1 VHAFSYVL
9 FTLCGQLQPAH
20 PALSFA
26 NIGASKRNR
35 ARMGVFGRVLFATIT
50 ALPAIFA
57 ASRVDAAPASEFYK
71 GRVVQVLVGFT
82 AGGGYDLYAR
92 VLARHLGK
100 HIPGNPAVVIQN
112 MPGAGSLKA
121 ANYLYNVAP
130 KNGTV
135 LGTFDRGLP
144 MERLLGRTEGERFD
158 ATKFT
163 WIGSVTDEPSV
174 CGFSRRSGIAT
185 WQDMK
190 TKPFKVGGAGATAD
204 DEIYPNVLKALFH
217 LPLRVVSGYPGR
229 AEMVLSIQRGEIDG
243 LCGWSWSS
251 LMSRDKQLYDAKE
264 IRVPLQ
270 LGVEGSLSLPG
281 VPLAGDLTADPKEK
295 AALKLIFS
303 RLTIARPFAA
313 PPGLP
318 AERTKALRDGF
329 DATMMD
335 PEFLAEMKKLALE
348 VRPQS
353 GVHVEQLIR
362 EVYTYPPEIVKIAA
376 EAIKPAR

>member
-1 VHAFSYVL
+1 MA
-9 FTLCGQLQPAH
+9 LCGPAAW
-20 PALSFA
+20 PAY
-26 NIGASKRNR
+26 
-35 ARMGVFGRVLFATIT
+35 
-50 ALPAIFA
+50 A
-57 ASRVDAAPASEFYK
+57 ASPADFYK
-71 GRVVQVLVGFT
+71 GRTVQVVVGFT

-92 VLARHLGK
+92 VLARHMGK
-100 HIPGNPAVVIQN
+100 HIPGNPSVVTQN

-130 KNGTV
+130 KDGTV
-135 LGTFDRGLP
+135 FGTFDRGLP
-144 MERLLGRTEGERFD
+144 MERLLGRTDGQHFD

-174 CGFSRRSGIAT
+174 CGFSSKSGIRS

-204 DEIYPNVLKALFH
+204 DEIYPNVLRNMFH
-217 LPLRVVSGYPGR
+217 LPLRIVSGYPGR
-229 AEMVLSIQRGEIDG
+229 AETVLSIQRGEIDG

-251 LMSRDKQLYDAKE
+251 LMSRDKYLLDSKQLTVA
-264 IRVPLQ
+264 LQ
-270 LGVEGSLSLPG
+270 LGVEKNLDLPG
-281 VPLAGDLTADPKEK
+281 VPLIGDLTEDPKQK

-318 AERTKALRDGF
+318 AERATALRAAF
-329 DATMMD
+329 DATMKD
-335 PEFLAEMKKLALE
+335 AEFLAEMKKLALE

-353 GVHVEQLIR
+353 GAKVEQLVNEI
-362 EVYTYPPEIVKIAA
+362 YAYPADVVKIATQ
-376 EAIKPAR
+376 AIRPVR

>member
-1 VHAFSYVL
+1 MRF
-9 FTLCGQLQPAH
+9 
-20 PALSFA
+20 
-26 NIGASKRNR
+26 
-35 ARMGVFGRVLFATIT
+35 GVFRPFLSAVCAV
-50 ALPAIFA
+50 FA
-57 ASRVDAAPASEFYK
+57 AGAAAKPASASEAEFYK
-71 GRVVQVLVGFT
+71 GRVVQMLVGFS

-100 HIPGNPAVVIQN
+100 HLEGNPPVVIQN

-121 ANYLYNVAP
+121 ANYLYTVAP
-130 KNGTV
+130 RDGTV
-135 LGTFDRGLP
+135 IATFDRGLP
-144 MERLLGRTEGERFD
+144 MERLLGRTEGLSFD

-174 CGFSRRSGIAT
+174 CAFSRASGIAS

-190 TKPFKVGGAGATAD
+190 TKPFTVGGAGATAD
-204 DEIYPNVLKALFH
+204 DEIYPNVLKNMFH

-229 AEMVLSIQRGEIDG
+229 AEAVLSIQRGEIDG

-251 LMSRDKQLYDAKE
+251 LMSRDRRLYDSHQV
-264 IRVPLQ
+264 RVALQ
-270 LGVEGSLSLPG
+270 LGVEKNLDLPG
-281 VPLAGDLTADPKEK
+281 VPLMGDLTADPKEK

-313 PPGLP
+313 PPGLTP
-318 AERTKALRDGF
+318 ERTKALRDAF
-329 DATMMD
+329 DATMKD
-335 PEFLAEMKKLALE
+335 PDFLAEMQKLALE

-353 GVHVEQLIR
+353 GAKVERLVR
-362 EVYTYPPEIVKIAA
+362 EVYTYPAEIVKIAA

>member
-1 VHAFSYVL
+1 
-9 FTLCGQLQPAH
+9 
-20 PALSFA
+20 
-26 NIGASKRNR
+26 
-35 ARMGVFGRVLFATIT
+35 MGPGISRRYLIT
-50 ALPAIFA
+50 AAAPLLPFFLGSATWEA
-57 ASRVDAAPASEFYK
+57 YAAPATDFYK
-71 GRVVQVLVGFT
+71 GRTVQIVVGFT

-92 VLARHLGK
+92 VLARHMGK
-100 HIPGNPAVVIQN
+100 HIPGNPAVVTQN

-130 KNGTV
+130 KDGSV
-135 LGTFDRGLP
+135 FGTFDRGLP
-144 MERLLGRTEGERFD
+144 MERLLGRTDGENFD

-174 CGFSRRSGIAT
+174 CGFSSRSGIRT

-204 DEIYPNVLKALFH
+204 DEIYPTVLKNMFH

-229 AEMVLSIQRGEIDG
+229 AEAVLSIQRGEIDG

-251 LMSRDKQLYDAKE
+251 LMSRDKHLLDSKQLF
-264 IRVPLQ
+264 VPLQ
-270 LGVEGSLSLPG
+270 LGVEKNLDLPG
-281 VPLAGDLTADPKEK
+281 VALVGDLTDDPKQK

-318 AERTKALRDGF
+318 PDRTAVLREAF
-329 DATMMD
+329 DATMRD
-335 PEFLAEMKKLALE
+335 ADFIAEMKKLALE

-353 GVHVEQLIR
+353 GAKVEQLLR
-362 EVYTYPPEIVKIAA
+362 EVYAYPADIVKIAA
-376 EAIKPAR
+376 QAIRPAR

>member
-1 VHAFSYVL
+1 MGFLGRLLVL
-9 FTLCGQLQPAH
+9 AAA
-20 PALSFA
+20 ALSGFA
-26 NIGASKRNR
+26 IP
-35 ARMGVFGRVLFATIT
+35 T
-50 ALPAIFA
+50 AQA
-57 ASRVDAAPASEFYK
+57 ASVSDFYRGK
-71 GRVVQVLVGFT
+71 VVQVVVGFT

-130 KNGTV
+130 KDGTV
-135 LGTFDRGLP
+135 LGIFDRGLP
-144 MERLLGRTEGERFD
+144 MEQLLGRTVGIGFD
-158 ATKFT
+158 ATQFT

-174 CGFSRRSGIAT
+174 CGFSAKSGIRS
-185 WQDMK
+185 WEDMK
-190 TKPFKVGGAGATAD
+190 AKPFKVGGAGATAD
-204 DEIYPNVLKALFH
+204 DEVYAHVLRNMFH

-251 LMSRDKQLYDAKE
+251 LMSRDRRLYDSKDIIVA
-264 IRVPLQ
+264 LQ
-270 LGVEGSLSLPG
+270 LGVEKNLDLLG
-281 VPLAGDLTADPKEK
+281 VPLAGDLTADPKQK

-318 AERTKALRDGF
+318 PERKAVLRDAF
-329 DATMMD
+329 DATMKD
-335 PEFLAEMKKLALE
+335 PDFLAEMKKLALE

-353 GVHVEQLIR
+353 GVHVEQLVR
-362 EVYTYPPEIVKIAA
+362 EVYTYPAEIVKIAA
-376 EAIKPAR
+376 EAIKPVR